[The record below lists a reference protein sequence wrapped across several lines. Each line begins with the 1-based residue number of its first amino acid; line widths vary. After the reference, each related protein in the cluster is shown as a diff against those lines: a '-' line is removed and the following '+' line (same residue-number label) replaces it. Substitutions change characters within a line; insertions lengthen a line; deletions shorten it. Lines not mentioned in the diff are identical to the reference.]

1 MNNWYND
8 FNKYYNQINTT
19 IINKHHFE
27 SYNDFISKIIDGSI
41 INKNEYFKL
50 YKKINGIELQVNIAS
65 EDIEL
70 QLYNETPNECRLK
83 NISYLLKINIKKV
96 TVNIDDLT
104 IDVNFNNEEPYK
116 LCEIPILLLS
126 NYCNLYRNMISKTGN
141 DYKHELYKNGECIN
155 ELGGYFIID
164 GKEKA
169 IISQERLAYN
179 KLYTH
184 KDSSKKYILITEI
197 KSSAINSLT
206 PARNTYIKIK
216 KISIKKSQKELD
228 TDTDEIFKEDKEDKN
243 DKQDK
248 KQDSEDDDD
257 TNEEG
262 GKKHNINK
270 SNDIKI
276 VVSFPGLK
284 EDIPLF
290 IVFRALG
297 YESDKEIYETI
308 LKDILPYNYN
318 SSRHNFVIS
327 NDKFNE
333 FSNILEES
341 RLDSLPVTNKESAL
355 MYIYR
360 KLEHKINIRG
370 KSQIESHLII
380 YDYVLSIL
388 YNSLLPHQQNN
399 LSKSMFLGHMTFKL
413 LNTYLNY
420 EEISNRDTYEYKQI
434 ETSGYLLS
442 TLFREYYIKFKQSLL
457 VTLSNEFKL
466 YEQFDKSFVEKKYG
480 NGDLLRNIFKN
491 KEDIISEGFRRA
503 FKGNWGVRDTQKNLT
518 DLNLNEVI
526 NRDKYAFN
534 KEGIVQDL
542 LRVSYLQTISHLRRV
557 QTPIDSNMKIVGP
570 RKLNATQWGYVCPID
585 TPDGGN
591 SGLIKNLSIG
601 CMISEPANSYKVLVY
616 LFENTPGF
624 LSYNT
629 NNYIKHNLYISH
641 TKIFV
646 DGVLIGIYTENDI
659 LDVFYNLQLLKR
671 NNLKFCPKKNLNQIS
686 VAFNYEYK
694 EMHILTDF
702 GRCIRPVYVLKYNNE
717 TKENVLIRTDKH
729 NNFTWEQLINGELTP
744 SENENMVNKIK
755 SLKLEKSIQTILE
768 DKQACIELIDPQ
780 ESLYTLIS
788 LKYEDIN
795 KKKYKYLEINGKL
808 IFGALPSIIPFM
820 NHNPKTRNLFCMAQ
834 AKQSVGIFA
843 SNFNKRMD
851 TFCHVLHYPQ
861 TPLVMTKISSDIKY
875 NHMPGGCNVV
885 VAIATYTGYN
895 QEDSIIINKSALD
908 RGLFGSSY
916 YRTYIE
922 YIEEGEK
929 FEIPDV
935 SIRKSGNNY
944 NYLGNNGIIK
954 NNTYITDHDI
964 IIGKT
969 TNNNGKLVDKS
980 STIHHNDFGV
990 VDGIYSHSF
999 SEQSKFCKVRIRM
1012 ERTPA
1017 FADKFGSRHGLKGVV
1032 GMLLNQE
1039 DMPFTNDGIVPDI
1052 IINPHGIPSR
1062 MSTGHLLECLTGKS
1076 CCNLGSL
1083 YDASPFENTNELE
1096 NIINMLETSD
1106 YECHGNEIL
1115 NNGYTGEQMSAKIF
1129 MGVQYYQRMKHMVHD
1144 KVQSRDVGP
1153 KTVLER
1159 QPAKGRVRGGGLRLG
1174 EMERDSLISHGVSKF
1189 LQESYTV
1196 RSDNY
1201 KCYICKMC
1209 GRIGIVNP
1217 EKNIYA
1223 CKFCNN
1229 NYSFDEVRIP
1239 YCTKLFLQEMESQFV
1254 CMRLVTD
1261 KY

>member
-27 SYNDFISKIIDGSI
+27 SYNDFISKILDGSM
-41 INKNEYFKL
+41 INNNEYFKL
-50 YKKINGIELQVNIAS
+50 YKKINGVDLLVTIDS
-65 EDIEL
+65 SDIEL
-70 QLYNETPNECRLK
+70 ELHDYTPNECRLK
-83 NISYLLKINIKKV
+83 NISYSLKINIKKCSV
-96 TVNIDDLT
+96 IINNDLK
-104 IDVNFNNEEPYK
+104 IEVDFNKDEYFK

-126 NYCNLYRNMISKTGN
+126 NYCNLYKNKSLLNSEELK
-141 DYKHELYKNGECIN
+141 YELYKNGECIN

-184 KDSSKKYILITEI
+184 TDSTKKYLLISEI
-197 KSSAINSLT
+197 KSSAIDSLT
-206 PARNTYIKIK
+206 PARNTYVKIK
-216 KISIKKSQKELD
+216 KVKKKKS
-228 TDTDEIFKEDKEDKN
+228 
-243 DKQDK
+243 K
-248 KQDSEDDDD
+248 K
-257 TNEEG
+257 NEEG
-262 GKKHNINK
+262 DLLLLDKDNTTDDDNDDKEESFNNDN
-270 SNDIKI
+270 NDIKM
-276 VVSFPGLK
+276 VVSFPGLI
-284 EDIPLF
+284 EDLPLF

-308 LKDILPYNYN
+308 LKDVLPYNYN
-318 SSRHNFVIS
+318 TYRKNFVIS

-333 FSNILEES
+333 FSNVLEHT
-341 RLDSLPVTNKESAL
+341 RIDSLPITSKEAAI

-360 KLEHKINIRG
+360 KLEHTINIKG
-370 KSQIESHLII
+370 KSGIETQTLI

-388 YNSLLPHQQNN
+388 YSNLLPQQNNN
-399 LSKSMFLGHMTFKL
+399 LSKCMFLGHMTFKL
-413 LNTYLNY
+413 LNTYLKY

-466 YEQFDKSFVEKKYG
+466 YDKYDKDTIERKYG
-480 NGDLLRNIFKN
+480 GNDLLKNILKG

-518 DLNLNEVI
+518 DTNLNEVI

-534 KEGIVQDL
+534 KEGLVQDL
-542 LRVSYLQTISHLRRV
+542 LRVSYLQTISHLRRI

-601 CMISEPANSYKVLVY
+601 CMISEPSNSYKSIVY
-616 LFENTPGF
+616 LFEKTLGF
-624 LSYNT
+624 LSYQT

-646 DGVLIGIYTENDI
+646 DGVLIGIYINNDV
-659 LDVFYNLQLLKR
+659 LDIYNNLHLLKR
-671 NNLKFCPKKNLNQIS
+671 NNIRFCPKKNLNQIS
-686 VAFNYEYK
+686 IAFNYEYK
-694 EMHILTDF
+694 EMYILTDF

-717 TKENVLIRTDKH
+717 TNENEIIRQDKH
-729 NNFTWEQLINGELTP
+729 NSFDWKQLINGELTED
-744 SENENMVNKIK
+744 ENNGFAKSIQ
-755 SLKLEKSIQTILE
+755 SLKLEKTVIDKLE
-768 DKQACIELIDPQ
+768 ETQACIELIDPQ

-788 LKYEDIN
+788 LKKENIN
-795 KKKYKYLEINGKL
+795 QKKYKYLEIDGKL

-861 TPLVMTKISSDIKY
+861 TPLVMTKISNNIKY
-875 NHMPGGCNVV
+875 NDMPGGCNVV
-885 VAIATYTGYN
+885 VAISTYTGYN

-908 RGLFGSSY
+908 RGLFCSSY

-922 YIEEGEK
+922 YIDENEN

-944 NYLGNNGIIK
+944 NYLEKNGIIK

-969 TNNNGKLVDKS
+969 TNTSGKPNDKS
-980 STIHHNDFGV
+980 TTIHHNDFGV
-990 VDGIYSHSF
+990 VDGIYSHNISDNN
-999 SEQSKFCKVRIRM
+999 KFCKVRIRM
-1012 ERTPA
+1012 ERKPA

-1032 GMLLNQE
+1032 GLLLDQA
-1039 DMPFTNDGIVPDI
+1039 DMPFTNEGIVPDI

-1062 MSTGHLLECLTGKS
+1062 MSTGHLLECLTGKR
-1076 CCNLGSL
+1076 CCNLGTL

-1096 NIINMLETSD
+1096 NIINMFETSN
-1106 YECHGNEIL
+1106 YECYGNEIL
-1115 NNGYTGEQMSAKIF
+1115 TNGFIGEPMSAKIF
-1129 MGVQYYQRMKHMVHD
+1129 IGVQYYQRMKHMVHD
-1144 KVQSRDVGP
+1144 KVQSRDIGP

-1209 GRIGIVNP
+1209 GRIGVVNP
-1217 EKNIYA
+1217 EKNIYS
-1223 CKFCNN
+1223 CTFCNN
-1229 NYSFDEVRIP
+1229 NYSFDEVRMP
-1239 YCTKLFLQEMESQFV
+1239 YCTKLFLQEMESQSI

>member
-8 FNKYYNQINTT
+8 FNKYYNHINST

-27 SYNDFISKIIDGSI
+27 SYNDFISKILDGSI
-41 INKNEYFKL
+41 INNNEYFKL
-50 YKKINGIELQVNIAS
+50 KKKINGIDLVVDIDDS
-65 EDIEL
+65 DIEL
-70 QLYNETPNECRLK
+70 ETYEFTPNECRLK
-83 NISYLLKINIKKV
+83 NISYLLKINIKKC
-96 TVNIDDLT
+96 TVSLNNNDLK
-104 IDVNFNNEEPYK
+104 IEINFNKDEYFK

-126 NYCNLYRNMISKTGN
+126 DYCNIYKNMTNLTGE
-141 DYKHELYKNGECIN
+141 DYKYELYKNGECIN

-184 KDSSKKYILITEI
+184 NDSSKKYLLISEI
-197 KSSAINSLT
+197 KSSAIDSLT
-206 PARNTYIKIK
+206 PARNTYVKIK
-216 KISIKKSQKELD
+216 KVAKKKS
-228 TDTDEIFKEDKEDKN
+228 KN
-243 DKQDK
+243 DNDE
-248 KQDSEDDDD
+248 DSLILNREDDYI
-257 TNEEG
+257 NEVDEDSG
-262 GKKHNINK
+262 NSFN
-270 SNDIKI
+270 NDMNSIKI
-276 VVSFPGLK
+276 VVDFPGLK
-284 EDIPLF
+284 EDLPLF

-308 LKDILPYNYN
+308 LKDVLPYNYN
-318 SSRHNFVIS
+318 TNRNNFVIS

-333 FSNILEES
+333 FSNVLENT
-341 RLDSLPVTNKESAL
+341 RIDALPITSKESAI
-355 MYIYR
+355 MYIFR
-360 KLEHKINIRG
+360 KLENKINIRG
-370 KSQIESHLII
+370 KSAIETRTLI

-388 YNSLLPHQQNN
+388 YNNLLPQQDNN

-413 LNTYLNY
+413 LNTYLKY

-466 YEQFDKSFVEKKYG
+466 YEKYDKDFIERKYSG
-480 NGDLLRNIFKN
+480 KDLLRNIFKN

-518 DLNLNEVI
+518 NLNLNEVI

-542 LRVSYLQTISHLRRV
+542 LRVSYLQTISHLRRI

-601 CMISEPANSYKVLVY
+601 CMISEPANSYKVIVY
-616 LFENTPGF
+616 LFKNTSGF
-624 LSYNT
+624 LSYQT

-646 DGVLIGIYTENDI
+646 DGVLIGIYTDNDI
-659 LDVFYNLQLLKR
+659 LDIYNNLKLLKR
-671 NNLKFCPKKNLNQIS
+671 NNIKFCSKKNLNQIS

-694 EMHILTDF
+694 ELYVLTDF
-702 GRCIRPVYVLKYNNE
+702 GRCIRPVYVLKYDTNNQIN
-717 TKENVLIRTDKH
+717 TLIRHEKH
-729 NNFTWEQLINGELTP
+729 DSFSWQQLIKGELTDT
-744 SENENMVNKIK
+744 ENINIVKAID
-755 SLKLEKSIQTILE
+755 SLKLTEDVKNILDE
-768 DKQACIELIDPQ
+768 KQACIELIDPQ
-780 ESLYTLIS
+780 ESIYTLIC
-788 LKYEDIN
+788 LKKNNIN
-795 KKKYKYLEINGKL
+795 DKTYKYLEIDGKL

-861 TPLVMTKISSDIKY
+861 TPLVMTKISNNIKY
-875 NHMPGGCNVV
+875 NDMPGGCNVV
-885 VAIATYTGYN
+885 VAISTYTGYN

-908 RGLFGSSY
+908 RGLFCSSY

-922 YIEEGEK
+922 YIDENEN
-929 FEIPDV
+929 FEIPDI

-944 NYLGNNGIIK
+944 NYLDKTGIIK

-969 TNNNGKLVDKS
+969 SNISGKPNDKS

-990 VDGIYSHSF
+990 VDGIYSHEISDK
-999 SEQSKFCKVRIRM
+999 SKFCKVRIRM
-1012 ERTPA
+1012 ERKPT

-1032 GMLLNQE
+1032 GLLLDQA
-1039 DMPFTNDGIVPDI
+1039 DMPFTNEGIVPDI

-1062 MSTGHLLECLTGKS
+1062 MSTGHLLECLTGKR
-1076 CCNLGSL
+1076 CCDLGTL

-1096 NIINMLETSD
+1096 NIINMFDTSN
-1106 YECHGNEIL
+1106 YECYGNEIL
-1115 NNGYTGEQMSAKIF
+1115 NNGFTGEPMSAKIF
-1129 MGVQYYQRMKHMVHD
+1129 IGVQYYQRMKHMVHD

-1153 KTVLER
+1153 KTILER

-1189 LQESYTV
+1189 IQESYTV

-1217 EKNIYA
+1217 EKNIYS

-1229 NYSFDEVRIP
+1229 NYSFDEVRMP
-1239 YCTKLFLQEMESQFV
+1239 YCTKLFLQEMESQSI

-1261 KY
+1261 KH

>member
-1 MNNWYND
+1 MNNWYTD
-8 FNKYYNQINTT
+8 FNKYYNHINTT

-27 SYNDFISKIIDGSI
+27 SYNDFIAKILDGSI

-50 YKKINGIELQVNIAS
+50 YKKINGVDLQVNIAS
-65 EDIEL
+65 DDIILEL
-70 QLYNETPNECRLK
+70 NQKTPNICRLQ
-83 NISYLLKINIKKV
+83 NISYVLRINIKKV
-96 TVNIDDLT
+96 TINIDDIVLNV
-104 IDVNFNNEEPYK
+104 DFNSDNLFK

-126 NYCNLYRNMISKTGN
+126 NYCNLYRNMLSKTGN
-141 DYKHELYKNGECIN
+141 DYKYELYKHGECIN

-197 KSSAINSLT
+197 KASAINSLT
-206 PARNTYIKIK
+206 PARNTYVKIK
-216 KISIKKSQKELD
+216 KINVKKPVSND
-228 TDTDEIFKEDKEDKN
+228 DTDELLNENNINDNTNEDN
-243 DKQDK
+243 DISNQK
-248 KQDSEDDDD
+248 KQNSID
-257 TNEEG
+257 N
-262 GKKHNINK
+262 
-270 SNDIKI
+270 NDIKI

-290 IVFRALG
+290 IIFRALG

-318 SSRHNFVIS
+318 TNRNNFNIS

-333 FSNILEES
+333 FSNILEET
-341 RLDSLPVTNKESAL
+341 RIDALPVTNKETAL

-360 KLEHKINIRG
+360 KLEHKVNIRG
-370 KSQIESHLII
+370 KNSTENHLLI
-380 YDYVLSIL
+380 YDNVLSIL
-388 YNSLLPHQQNN
+388 YSNLLPQQSNN

-466 YEQFDKSFVEKKYG
+466 YDKLDKTFIENKYS
-480 NGDLLRNIFKN
+480 NPELLISIFKN

-601 CMISEPANSYKVLVY
+601 CMISEPANSYKVIVN
-616 LFENTPGF
+616 LFENTNGF

-646 DGVLIGIYTENDI
+646 DGVLIGIYTNNDV
-659 LDVFYNLQLLKR
+659 LELFNNLQLLKR
-671 NNLKFCPKKNLNQIS
+671 NNIKFCPTKNLNQIS
-686 VAFNYEYK
+686 IAFNYEYK
-694 EMHILTDF
+694 EMYILTDF
-702 GRCIRPVYVLKYNNE
+702 GRCIRPVYVLKNNKE
-717 TKENVLIRTDKH
+717 TNENILIRNEKH
-729 NNFTWEQLINGELTP
+729 NSFTWEQLICGELTS
-744 SENENMVNKIK
+744 SENSNMVNNIK
-755 SLKLEKSIQTILE
+755 SLKLDPSTIAVLE
-768 DKQACIELIDPQ
+768 EKQACIELIDPQ
-780 ESLYTLIS
+780 ESLYTLIC
-788 LKYEDIN
+788 LKNEDIN
-795 KKKYKYLEINGKL
+795 KKNYKYLEINGKL

-861 TPLVMTKISSDIKY
+861 TPLVMTKISTDIKY

-895 QEDSIIINKSALD
+895 QEDSVIINKSALD
-908 RGLFGSSY
+908 RGLFRSSY

-944 NYLGNNGIIK
+944 NYLDNTGIIK

-969 TNNNGKLVDKS
+969 SNNNGKQVDKS
-980 STIHHNDFGV
+980 ITIHHNDFGV

-999 SEQSKFCKVRIRM
+999 SDQSRFCKVRIRM
-1012 ERTPA
+1012 ERTPE

-1039 DMPFTNDGIVPDI
+1039 DMPFTSNGIIPDI

-1062 MSTGHLLECLTGKS
+1062 MSTGHLLECLTGKNCS
-1076 CCNLGSL
+1076 NLGSL

-1096 NIINMLETSD
+1096 NITNMLETSN
-1106 YECHGNEIL
+1106 YECYGNEIL
-1115 NNGYTGEQMSAKIF
+1115 NNGYTGEQISAKIF

-1217 EKNIYA
+1217 EKNIYS

>member
-1 MNNWYND
+1 MNNWYTD
-8 FNKYYNQINTT
+8 FNKYYNHINTT

-27 SYNDFISKIIDGSI
+27 SYNDFIGKILDGSI
-41 INKNEYFKL
+41 INNNEYFKL
-50 YKKINGIELQVNIAS
+50 HKKINGVDLHVKIKS
-65 EDIEL
+65 EDITL
-70 QLYNETPNECRLK
+70 DLNKETPNMCRLQ
-83 NISYLLKINIKKV
+83 NISYLLKISIKKLLV
-96 TVNIDDLT
+96 IIDDIELE
-104 IDVNFNNEEPYK
+104 INFNDDEYFK
-116 LCEIPILLLS
+116 LCEIPVLLLS
-126 NYCNLYRNMISKTGN
+126 NYCNLYINMKNKNSN
-141 DYKHELYKNGECIN
+141 EYKYILYKNGECIN

-184 KDSSKKYILITEI
+184 TDSTKKYLLITEI
-197 KSSAINSLT
+197 KASAINSLT
-206 PARNTYIKIK
+206 PAKNTYVKIK
-216 KISIKKSQKELD
+216 KVNLKK
-228 TDTDEIFKEDKEDKN
+228 DKN
-243 DKQDK
+243 DVETDELFKAD
-248 KQDSEDDDD
+248 DVSENEVS
-257 TNEEG
+257 NEEE
-262 GKKHNINK
+262 KKINLDK
-270 SNDIKI
+270 NTNDIKI
-276 VVSFPGLK
+276 VVSFPGLID
-284 EDIPLF
+284 DIPLF
-290 IVFRALG
+290 IIFRALG

-318 SSRHNFVIS
+318 SLRNNFIIS

-333 FSNILEES
+333 FSNILEQS
-341 RLDSLPVTNKESAL
+341 RLDSLPITNKESAL

-360 KLEHKINIRG
+360 KLENKKNIRG
-370 KSQIESHLII
+370 KSSVETDLLI

-388 YNSLLPHQQNN
+388 YSNLLPQQNN
-399 LSKSMFLGHMTFKL
+399 NFSKTMFLGYMTYKL
-413 LNTYLNY
+413 LNTYLDY
-420 EEISNRDTYEYKQI
+420 EQISNRDTYEYKQI

-457 VTLSNEFKL
+457 TTLSNEFKL
-466 YEQFDKSFVEKKYG
+466 YEKLDKSFIEKKFS
-480 NGDLLRNIFKN
+480 NPELLINIFKS
-491 KEDIISEGFRRA
+491 KQDIISEGFRRA

-570 RKLNATQWGYVCPID
+570 RKLNATQWGYVCPVD

-601 CMISEPANSYKVLVY
+601 CMISEPGNSYKVIQY

-629 NNYIKHNLYISH
+629 NNYIKHNLYNSH
-641 TKIFV
+641 TKIFI
-646 DGVLIGIYTENDI
+646 DGILAGIYVNNDI
-659 LDVFYNLQLLKR
+659 LEIFYNLQLLKR
-671 NNLKFCPKKNLNQIS
+671 NNLKFCPTKNLNQIS
-686 VAFNYEYK
+686 IAFNYEYK
-694 EMHILTDF
+694 EMYILTDF

-717 TKENVLIRTDKH
+717 TASNELIRKNKH
-729 NNFTWEQLINGELTP
+729 NEFTYKQLVEGELTE
-744 SENENMVNKIK
+744 SNNTDLVNKIT
-755 SLKLEKSIQTILE
+755 SLKIEQSIINILE
-768 DKQACIELIDPQ
+768 ENQACIELIDPQ

-861 TPLVMTKISSDIKY
+861 TPLVMTKLSNNIKY

-885 VAIATYTGYN
+885 VAITTYTGYN

-908 RGLFGSSY
+908 RGLFRSSY

-922 YIEEGEK
+922 YIEEGET

-944 NYLGNNGIIK
+944 NYLDSNGIIK

-969 TNNNGKLVDKS
+969 TNNNGKQVDKS

-990 VDGIYSHSF
+990 VDGIYSHSI
-999 SEQSKFCKVRIRM
+999 SDTSKFCKVRIRM
-1012 ERTPA
+1012 ERTPD
-1017 FADKFGSRHGLKGVV
+1017 FADKFGSRHGLKGVI
-1032 GMLLNQE
+1032 GMLINQE
-1039 DMPFTNDGIVPDI
+1039 DMPFTSDGIVPDI

-1076 CCNLGSL
+1076 CSNLGSL

-1096 NIINMLETSD
+1096 NIVKMLETSN
-1106 YECHGNEIL
+1106 YECYGNEIL
-1115 NNGYTGEQMSAKIF
+1115 NNGYTGEQMNAKIF
-1129 MGVQYYQRMKHMVHD
+1129 IGVQYYQRMKHMVHD

-1153 KTVLER
+1153 KTILER

-1189 LQESYTV
+1189 LQESYTL

-1201 KCYICKMC
+1201 KCFICKMC

-1223 CKFCNN
+1223 CNFCANQH
-1229 NYSFDEVRIP
+1229 SFDEVRIP
-1239 YCTKLFLQEMESQFV
+1239 YCTKLFIQEMESQFV
-1254 CMRLVTD
+1254 SMRLVTD

>member
-1 MNNWYND
+1 MDNWYID
-8 FNKYYNQINTT
+8 FNKYYNHINTT
-19 IINKHHFE
+19 VINKHHFE

-41 INKNEYFKL
+41 INNNDYFQLKKKVNGVNL
-50 YKKINGIELQVNIAS
+50 LIKINNSDIIE
-65 EDIEL
+65 ETFE
-70 QLYNETPNECRLK
+70 YTPNECRLK
-83 NISYLLKINIKKV
+83 NISYLIKINIKKV
-96 TVNIDDLT
+96 TVVVNDDLE
-104 IDVNFNNEEPYK
+104 IDVNFNEGEYFK

-126 NYCNLYRNMISKTGN
+126 NYCNLYRNIIKLDNSE
-141 DYKHELYKNGECIN
+141 YKHELYKNGECIN

-184 KDSSKKYILITEI
+184 KDSSNKYLLISEI
-197 KSSAINSLT
+197 KSSQINSLT
-206 PARNTYIKIK
+206 PARNTYVKIK
-216 KISIKKSQKELD
+216 KVRKKLTKNIEEYDDLLN
-228 TDTDEIFKEDKEDKN
+228 TENNETETDEEEDEDENKENKN
-243 DKQDK
+243 F
-248 KQDSEDDDD
+248 
-257 TNEEG
+257 N
-262 GKKHNINK
+262 NN
-270 SNDIKI
+270 NDIKI
-276 VVSFPGLK
+276 VVSFPGLN
-284 EDIPLF
+284 DDLPLF
-290 IVFRALG
+290 VVFRALG
-297 YESDKEIYETI
+297 YESDKEIYEII

-318 SSRHNFVIS
+318 SARNNFVIN

-333 FSNILEES
+333 FSNILENT
-341 RLDSLPVTNKESAL
+341 RIDALPIVSKESA
-355 MYIYR
+355 IKFIFK
-360 KLEHKINIRG
+360 KLENKINIRG
-370 KSQIESHLII
+370 KSDSEPLI

-388 YNSLLPHQQNN
+388 YSNLLPHQNNN

-420 EEISNRDTYEYKQI
+420 EDISNRDTYEYKQI

-442 TLFREYYIKFKQSLL
+442 TLFREYYIKFKQSILVKL
-457 VTLSNEFKL
+457 VTEFKL
-466 YEQFDKSFVEKKYG
+466 YESYDKNFILNKYG
-480 NGDLLRNIFKN
+480 GQDLLRNIFKS

-518 DLNLNEVI
+518 SENLNEVI

-534 KEGIVQDL
+534 KEGLVQDL
-542 LRVSYLQTISHLRRV
+542 LRVSYLQTISHLRRI

-570 RKLNATQWGYVCPID
+570 RKLNATQWGYVCPVD

-601 CMISEPANSYKVLVY
+601 CMISEPENSYKVIIY

-646 DGVLIGIYTENDI
+646 DGVLIGLYTHNDI
-659 LDVFYNLQLLKR
+659 LNIYYNLHLLKR
-671 NNLKFCPKKNLNQIS
+671 NNLKFCAKKNLNQIS
-686 VAFNYEYK
+686 IAFNYENK
-694 EMHILTDF
+694 EMYILTDF
-702 GRCIRPVYVLKYNNE
+702 GRCIRPVYVLKYNNI
-717 TKENVLIRTDKH
+717 TKKNEIIRQEKH
-729 NNFTWEQLINGELTP
+729 NNFNWSQLINGELTND
-744 SENENMVNKIK
+744 ENVNMVNTIK
-755 SLKLEKSIQTILE
+755 SLKLDEETVKILE
-768 DKQACIELIDPQ
+768 EKQACIELIDPQ
-780 ESLYTLIS
+780 ESLYTLIC
-788 LKYEDIN
+788 LKKENIN
-795 KKKYKYLEINGKL
+795 DKKYKYLEIDGKL

-861 TPLVMTKISSDIKY
+861 TPLVMTKISNNIGY
-875 NHMPGGCNVV
+875 NDMPGGCNVV
-885 VAIATYTGYN
+885 VAISTYTGYN
-895 QEDSIIINKSALD
+895 QEDSLIINKSALD

-922 YIEEGEK
+922 YIDENEN
-929 FEIPDV
+929 FEIPDI

-944 NYLGNNGIIK
+944 NYLDNNGIIK
-954 NNTYITDHDI
+954 NNTYINDHDI

-969 TNNNGKLVDKS
+969 TNTSGNKS
-980 STIHHNDFGV
+980 DRSTTIHHNDFGV
-990 VDGIYSHSF
+990 VDGIYSHNI
-999 SEQSKFCKVRIRM
+999 SENNKFCKVRIRM
-1012 ERTPA
+1012 ERTPT

-1032 GMLLNQE
+1032 GLLLSHE
-1039 DMPFTNDGIVPDI
+1039 DMPFTNEGIVPDI

-1083 YDASPFENTNELE
+1083 YDASPFENRNELE
-1096 NIINMLETSD
+1096 NIINMFETSN
-1106 YECHGNEIL
+1106 YECYGNEIL
-1115 NNGYTGEQMSAKIF
+1115 NNGFTGEPLSAKIF
-1129 MGVQYYQRMKHMVHD
+1129 IGVQYYQRMKHMVHD

-1153 KTVLER
+1153 KTILER

-1209 GRIGIVNP
+1209 GRIGVVNP
-1217 EKNIYA
+1217 EKNIYS

-1229 NYSFDEVRIP
+1229 NYSFDEVRMP
-1239 YCTKLFLQEMESQFV
+1239 YCTKLFLQEMESQSI
-1254 CMRLVTD
+1254 CLRLATD

>member
-8 FNKYYNQINTT
+8 FNKYYNHINTT

-27 SYNDFISKIIDGSI
+27 SYNDFISRIINGSI
-41 INKNEYFKL
+41 INNNNYFELRKTV
-50 YKKINGIELQVNIAS
+50 NGVDLFVEIDDN
-65 EDIEL
+65 DIEL
-70 QLYNETPNECRLK
+70 ERFDNTPNECRLK
-83 NISYLLKINIKKV
+83 NISYLLRVNIKKV
-96 TVNIDDLT
+96 TIHIDNDLK
-104 IDVNFNNEEPYK
+104 IPVNFNENEYFT

-126 NYCNLYRNMISKTGN
+126 NYCNLYRNMSSLTDN
-141 DYKHELYKNGECIN
+141 DYKYELYKNGECIN

-179 KLYTH
+179 KVYTH
-184 KDSSKKYILITEI
+184 KDSSKKYLLISEI
-197 KSSAINSLT
+197 KASAIDSLT
-206 PARNTYIKIK
+206 PARNTYVKIK
-216 KISIKKSQKELD
+216 KVTKKKS
-228 TDTDEIFKEDKEDKN
+228 DENNE
-243 DKQDK
+243 
-248 KQDSEDDDD
+248 EDDLLVNKETTNNNDIEDD
-257 TNEEG
+257 ENE
-262 GKKHNINK
+262 KNNNK
-270 SNDIKI
+270 FSNENNDIKI

-284 EDIPLF
+284 EDLPLF

-318 SSRHNFVIS
+318 TNRNNFSIN
-327 NDKFNE
+327 NDRFNE
-333 FSNILEES
+333 FSNVLENT
-341 RLDSLPVTNKESAL
+341 RIDALPITNKESAII
-355 MYIYR
+355 YIFR
-360 KLEHKINIRG
+360 KLEHKINLRG
-370 KSQIESHLII
+370 KSTVENQSLI
-380 YDYVLSIL
+380 YDYVLSML
-388 YNSLLPHQQNN
+388 YSNLLPQQNNN
-399 LSKSMFLGHMTFKL
+399 LSKSMFLGHMTYKL
-413 LNTYLNY
+413 LNTYLKY

-457 VTLSNEFKL
+457 IKLTTEFEL
-466 YEQFDKSFVEKKYG
+466 YDKYDRSSIERKYG
-480 NGDLLRNIFKN
+480 GQDLLRNIFKA

-518 DLNLNEVI
+518 TANLNEVI

-542 LRVSYLQTISHLRRV
+542 LRVSYLQTISHLRRI

-601 CMISEPANSYKVLVY
+601 CMISEPANSYKAITY
-616 LFENTPGF
+616 LFENTLGF
-624 LSYNT
+624 LSYQT

-646 DGVLIGIYTENDI
+646 DGVLIGIYTDNDI
-659 LDVFYNLQLLKR
+659 LDIYNNLHLLKR
-671 NNLKFCPKKNLNQIS
+671 NNIKFCEKKNLNQIS
-686 VAFNYEYK
+686 IAFNYEYK
-694 EMHILTDF
+694 EMYILTDF
-702 GRCIRPVYVLKYNNE
+702 GRCIRPVYVLKYNSE
-717 TKENVLIRTDKH
+717 TQSNSLIRQEKH
-729 NNFTWEQLINGELTP
+729 NNFTWSQLINGELTD
-744 SENENMVNKIK
+744 SENISMSNSIK
-755 SLKLEKSIQTILE
+755 SLKLNTETINLLE
-768 DKQACIELIDPQ
+768 EKQACIELIDPQ
-780 ESLYTLIS
+780 ESLYTLIC
-788 LKYEDIN
+788 LKMDNIN
-795 KKKYKYLEINGKL
+795 TKKYKYLEIDGKL

-861 TPLVMTKISSDIKY
+861 TPLVMTKISNNIKY
-875 NHMPGGCNVV
+875 NDMPGGCNVV
-885 VAIATYTGYN
+885 VAISTYTGYN

-908 RGLFGSSY
+908 RGLFCSSY

-922 YIEEGEK
+922 YIDENEN

-935 SIRKSGNNY
+935 SIRKNGNNY
-944 NYLGNNGIIK
+944 SYLEKNGIIK

-969 TNNNGKLVDKS
+969 TNTNGKPSDKS
-980 STIHHNDFGV
+980 TTIHHNDFGV
-990 VDGIYSHSF
+990 VDGIYSHVISDK
-999 SEQSKFCKVRIRM
+999 SKFCKVRIRM
-1012 ERTPA
+1012 ERTPV

-1032 GMLLNQE
+1032 GLLLEQE
-1039 DMPFTNDGIVPDI
+1039 DMPFTSEGIVPDI

-1096 NIINMLETSD
+1096 NIINMFETLD

-1115 NNGYTGEQMSAKIF
+1115 NNGFTGEPMSAKIF
-1129 MGVQYYQRMKHMVHD
+1129 IGVQYYQRMKHMVRD

-1153 KTVLER
+1153 KTILER

-1174 EMERDSLISHGVSKF
+1174 EMERDSMISHGISKF

-1209 GRIGIVNP
+1209 GRIGAVNP
-1217 EKNIYA
+1217 EKNIYS
-1223 CKFCNN
+1223 CTFCNN
-1229 NYSFDEVRIP
+1229 NYSFDEVRMP
-1239 YCTKLFLQEMESQFV
+1239 YCTKLFIQEMESQSM
-1254 CMRLVTD
+1254 CLRLATD

>member
-8 FNKYYNQINTT
+8 FNKYYNHINTT
-19 IINKHHFE
+19 IINKHHLE
-27 SYNDFISKIIDGSI
+27 SYNDFIDKILDGSI

-50 YKKINGIELQVNIAS
+50 YKKINGVELQVNIAS
-65 EDIEL
+65 EDIVLEL
-70 QLYNETPNECRLK
+70 NNETPNICRLQ
-83 NISYLLKINIKKV
+83 NVSYLLKINIKKV
-96 TVNIDDLT
+96 TINIDDILLNV
-104 IDVNFNNEEPYK
+104 DFNSDNLFK

-126 NYCNLYRNMISKTGN
+126 NYCNLYKNMLSKTGN
-141 DYKHELYKNGECIN
+141 DYKYELYKNGECIN

-184 KDSSKKYILITEI
+184 KDSSNKYLLITEI
-197 KSSAINSLT
+197 KSSSIDSLT
-206 PARNTYIKIK
+206 PARNTYVKIK
-216 KISIKKSQKELD
+216 KVSLKKSSENETDVDMNDNLSNQNEKDEKDDIIDNGDSKLD
-228 TDTDEIFKEDKEDKN
+228 KFNNNTIN
-243 DKQDK
+243 N
-248 KQDSEDDDD
+248 
-257 TNEEG
+257 NE
-262 GKKHNINK
+262 
-270 SNDIKI
+270 IKI
-276 VVSFPGLK
+276 VVSFPGLL

-297 YESDKEIYETI
+297 FESDKEIYETI

-318 SSRHNFVIS
+318 TNRNNFIIS

-341 RLDSLPVTNKESAL
+341 RLDALPITNKESAL

-360 KLEHKINIRG
+360 KLENKTSIRG
-370 KSQIESHLII
+370 KSSVDNQLII
-380 YDYVLSIL
+380 YDNVLSIL
-388 YNSLLPHQQNN
+388 YSSLLPHQPNN

-413 LNTYLNY
+413 LNTYLGY

-466 YEQFDKSFVEKKYG
+466 YDKLDKSFIENKYG
-480 NGDLLRNIFKN
+480 NQELLRNIFKN
-491 KEDIISEGFRRA
+491 KEDIISEGFRRG

-601 CMISEPANSYKVLVY
+601 CMISEPANSYKVIAY

-624 LSYNT
+624 ISFNT
-629 NNYIKHNLYISH
+629 NNYVKHNLYISH
-641 TKIFV
+641 SKIFV
-646 DGVLIGIYTENDI
+646 DGVLIGIYINSDI
-659 LDVFYNLQLLKR
+659 LDLFNNLQLLKR
-671 NNLKFCPKKNLNQIS
+671 NNIKFCPTKNLNQIS
-686 VAFNYEYK
+686 IAFNYEYK
-694 EMHILTDF
+694 ELHILTDF
-702 GRCIRPVYVLKYNNE
+702 GRCIRPVYVLQYNNE
-717 TKENVLIRTDKH
+717 LKENKLIRTDKH
-729 NNFTWEQLINGELTP
+729 NDFTWQQLTCGELTK
-744 SENENMVNKIK
+744 SENENMVSTIK
-755 SLKLEKSIQTILE
+755 SLKFEESIINTLKE
-768 DKQACIELIDPQ
+768 KQACIELIDPH
-780 ESLYTLIS
+780 ESLYTLIC
-788 LKYEDIN
+788 LKEEDIN
-795 KKKYKYLEINGKL
+795 KKNYKYLEINGKL

-895 QEDSIIINKSALD
+895 QEDSLIINKSALD
-908 RGLFGSSY
+908 RGLFRSSY

-922 YIEEGEK
+922 YIEEGEN
-929 FEIPDV
+929 FEIPDI

-944 NYLGNNGIIK
+944 NYLENTGIIK

-969 TNNNGKLVDKS
+969 SNNNGKQVDKS

-999 SEQSKFCKVRIRM
+999 SDQSKFCKVRIRM
-1012 ERTPA
+1012 ERTPE

-1039 DMPFTNDGIVPDI
+1039 DMPFTKDGIVPDI
-1052 IINPHGIPSR
+1052 VINPHGIPSR

-1076 CCNLGSL
+1076 CSNLGSL

-1096 NIINMLETSD
+1096 NITTMLETSD
-1106 YECHGNEIL
+1106 YECYGNEIL
-1115 NNGYTGEQMSAKIF
+1115 NNGYTGEQISANIF
-1129 MGVQYYQRMKHMVHD
+1129 IGVQYYQRMKHMVHD

-1153 KTVLER
+1153 KTILER

-1209 GRIGIVNP
+1209 GRIGVVNP
-1217 EKNIYA
+1217 EKNIYS

-1229 NYSFDEVRIP
+1229 NYSFDEVRVP

-1254 CMRLVTD
+1254 CMRLATE